1 MTPIDIQLKMEK
13 RLNTKIEEYVKNFK
27 DEIRNKVVEL
37 SFVDKEKTAELVGF
51 VYDYTRLTIQKD
63 DLSKRKRVKNCIP
76 NSNRCN
82 AKRANGEQCTRR
94 RKDDCEFCGTHSKGT
109 PHGVIAVNS
118 EQTNMQKHEVF
129 AEEIKGI
136 VYYIDH
142 YNNVYKTEDIME
154 GKENPRIVA
163 KCLKSEFGYT
173 IPEFGLI

>member
-1 MTPIDIQLKMEK
+1 MEK
-13 RLNTKIEEYVKNFK
+13 RLNTKIEEYIKTFK
-27 DEIRNKVVEL
+27 DEIRNKVLDLNFDE
-37 SFVDKEKTAELVGF
+37 KAKTAELVEF
-51 VYDYTRLTIQKD
+51 VYDYTRLTFQKD

-94 RKDDCEFCGTHSKGT
+94 RKDECEYCGTHSKGT
-109 PHGVIAVNS
+109 PHGVVTLNS
-118 EQTNMQKHEVF
+118 EQVNMHKMEVF

-142 YNNVYKTEDIME
+142 FNNVYKTEDIME

-163 KCLKSEFGYT
+163 KYTKIENAYT
-173 IPEFGLI
+173 IPEFGLV